1 MSGGR
6 RLALLAVLSAPLV
19 VTALVLASHDSEDE
33 AGQVPGSSAM
43 RGARAPSLPGVRAR
57 TAERVARAEG
67 RHEAE
72 AARREDAHGEPG
84 PTPQTLRVY
93 ERTRAAAERVAGRFF
108 AAFSLYEVGL
118 ADEKVRREL
127 RATATPAF
135 AEELLAAP
143 PRLPPGA
150 SKPER
155 AFLGRVEFVPGDP
168 GASGRPLT
176 SGELVGVVRR
186 GAAAEPIAIELRR
199 LGRGWRV
206 PGLGR

>member
-1 MSGGR
+1 MSGLR
-6 RLALLAVLSAPLV
+6 RLALFAVLLAPLV
-19 VTALVLASHDSEDE
+19 LAAVLLASHSEE
-33 AGQVPGSSAM
+33 GEV
-43 RGARAPSLPGVRAR
+43 ARAPGSTARPDVRASSAPELRGR
-57 TAERVARAEG
+57 TAERVVRAEN

-93 ERTRAAAERVAGRFF
+93 ERTRAAAEPVAGRFF

-155 AFLGRVEFVPGDP
+155 AFLGRVGFVPGDA
-168 GASGRPLT
+168 GASGRRLT

-199 LGRGWRV
+199 VGRGWRV